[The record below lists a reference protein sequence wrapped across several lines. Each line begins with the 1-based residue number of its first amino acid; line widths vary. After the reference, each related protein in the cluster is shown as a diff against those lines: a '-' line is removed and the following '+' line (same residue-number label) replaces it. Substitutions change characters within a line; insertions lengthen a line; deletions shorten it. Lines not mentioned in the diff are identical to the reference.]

1 MKKIILV
8 SFLLA
13 VIQVS
18 LFGQENRALKI
29 GIIGFYNIENLFD
42 TIDDPN
48 INDEEFLPIGVN
60 KWNTEKY
67 TQKLQRLSD
76 AIYSIGTDYSPD
88 GAAVLGLSE
97 IENSLVLEDLVATE
111 KLAKRGYKII
121 HYDGP
126 DRRGVDVALL
136 YQPKYFTPT
145 STSSIRLHVPDNPD
159 FRTRDQ
165 LLVSGMF
172 DGEEMHFIVVHWPSR
187 YGGEKRSLPFRI
199 AAAELSRHITDS
211 LLQINPKA
219 KVMIMGDFNDTPAN
233 KSILDVLKAKGNAQK
248 LKADELFNPMYDLHK
263 KGIGSNAYR
272 DSWSLIDQII
282 VTQALLPTDFSNYQL
297 RLTKVHNKR
306 ELVQQSGRYKGY
318 PFRTFSG
325 SVWLDGYSD
334 HFPVYIILAKD
345 VAAN

>member
-1 MKKIILV
+1 MKKIILI

-13 VIQVS
+13 SVQIS
-18 LFGQENRALKI
+18 LFSQENRAFKI
-29 GIIGFYNIENLFD
+29 GIVGFYNIENLFD
-42 TIDDPN
+42 TINDPN
-48 INDEEFLPIGVN
+48 INDEEFLPTGTN

-67 TQKLQRLSD
+67 TRKLQRLSE

-97 IENSLVLEDLVATE
+97 MENKAVLEDLVATG
-111 KLAKRGYKII
+111 KLVERGYKVI

-126 DRRGVDVALL
+126 DRRGVDVALI

-145 STSSIRLHVPDNPD
+145 STSSIPLRVPNNPD

-172 DGEEMHFIVVHWPSR
+172 DGEEMHFIVIHWPSR

-199 AAAELSRHITDS
+199 AAAELSRRITDS
-211 LLQINPKA
+211 LLNINPEA

-233 KSILDVLKAKGNAQK
+233 KSILDVLKAKGDAKK

-282 VTQALLPTDFSNYQL
+282 MTQSLLPTDFSSYQL

-318 PFRTFSG
+318 PWRNFSG

-345 VAAN
+345 AKVN